1 MMDFGAEPNENV
13 HDSLCDTSIQHM
25 KTARAVFILNFL
37 LHLREY
43 HATLKQEKLYCYPVL
58 ADKTGEVPANYNC
71 L

>member
-43 HATLKQEKLYCYPVL
+43 HAT
-58 ADKTGEVPANYNC
+58 
-71 L
+71 